1 MDLTRAALLTALT
14 ALAACHEGGGKG
26 PADASPTEP
35 PDPHHSGPGTTEPHE
50 PPPPL
55 QAWSRD
61 VEDTPGSVAVT
72 ELMVDA
78 GPGDPLEWIEL
89 YNPAVVDL
97 ELTGWTLRGAVDYAF
112 PAGTRLPARGHLV
125 VASDPTRLAGAGAL
139 GPFAGRLDDSGERLE
154 LFTNG
159 GRRVESVRY
168 GAAEPWPVGAD
179 GTGHSLAKR
188 WVEGPGDLG
197 EGWVASPERGGTPGA
212 PNGVDPLAPPVVA
225 DLVPADATWR
235 VDDQGGPGD
244 AGWAD
249 VGYDDSGWAT
259 GAAPFVVAGS
269 GLVPATIRYTADNDA
284 AVYLGAADG
293 SDLQLVADDFVGD
306 WTTAKSVATVVGPAD
321 HLFVVAWEDPAYD
334 GGPQMVIAE
343 VELPSGVVGTSAAAV
358 EWALGPAGGAP
369 TVGAD
374 PPPTEAEVAA
384 AVAAADLAG
393 SWGTPAAEA
402 PPASAPWGPTVGASF
417 DPSTSYV
424 WPDTFGDV
432 SITNLDATWVVLR
445 SVDPVVGAGTPLPTA
460 PRPAR
465 FRIDFDLQLD
475 PASAELHLDCDVDD
489 GARFVLNGTE
499 VLRHHLPAG
508 PLAADTLATVVV
520 TDDPSLVAT
529 VPPGACVRGLNTLAV
544 EVFQATPDPAE
555 DLRFGC
561 ALTARASASDPSA
574 APLAFA
580 EVPAAGAAPF
590 VVDLLVGDVP
600 DGLTLTSSAGG
611 AWAVPPLEAGLAA
624 VPLEPAPA
632 AGDVLVLEAGDG
644 TLLDAVRVDVRGWA
658 RLDDAGPWRVP
669 DEPTPGAPNAVTV
682 EGRVVLNELAY
693 HRAARSVDGAPV
705 EERPDEW
712 LELHNRSDEDVDL
725 SGWQLVDAVEYVFP
739 EGTTLAAGGFLVVA
753 GDASALRAE
762 VPGVTVVGDF
772 VGTLADSTDRVV
784 LRDARGNPVDAVRY
798 FDGGRWPDAADGGG
812 STLERRDPWADGLA
826 AEAWAP
832 SDESAGAGW
841 TDVVVSGVAAPSAV
855 GPDGLWDELVL
866 GLLDAGEVLID
877 DVSVVRDDVGI
888 ELVVDGGF
896 DAPGAWRLLGNH
908 RHSAVVP
915 DPDDPGNPVLRL
927 VATGPTEHMHN
938 HAETTL
944 RAPVATA
951 SYTVRLRARWVS
963 GSNALHS
970 RLYFQRL
977 PRVTRIPRP
986 DAWGTPGRANS
997 RREDLG
1003 PTYAD
1008 LRHEPAAPAPGE
1020 PVSVRVT
1027 AADPDGLGEVVLW
1040 SSVDGGPFEASAMA
1054 PGGGGTHV
1062 GALEGQPAGTVVQF
1076 YVEATDGQG
1085 ARSTFPTGGPTSR
1098 ALVRW
1103 DAADLP
1109 GDLHSVRLILT
1120 AADSDWLHDPPN
1132 LMSNDRLG
1140 ATVVLDDARAVY
1152 DVGVRAKGSE
1162 RGRPSTVRLGY
1173 GLQFPRESPF
1183 RGSQRTVLL
1192 DRSQG
1197 VEFGQREFLLNLVA
1211 GRVGLPSAEY
1221 NDLAWAVTPRPEHTG
1236 TVELQIDRLSD
1247 LVLDNQF
1254 ARGGD
1259 GPEYDYELVYYPY
1272 TTDDGTPEGQ
1282 KLPQPDGVV
1291 GTPLTDLGPDPEAW
1305 RWTFALQNRR
1315 EHDDHQP
1322 AMDLCR
1328 AVAGTSGDPVEDVID
1343 VDQWLASFAFAT
1355 LAGAGDNYGGDGAQ
1369 HNARFYARP
1378 EDGRL
1383 LYFPHDLDYFGAST
1397 MPVVGNG
1404 DLQRL
1409 IADPGRRRTYYQHLF
1424 DLVDRGFAPAALDA
1438 DCAQV
1443 ALLLPA
1449 QDLAGACRQM
1459 RDRAD
1464 WVLAGAPDA
1473 VLARY
1478 PVVPF
1483 AITTRGGA
1491 DFAVAAADVTLE
1503 GDGWIDV
1510 REVWWSGSPA
1520 PLAVTW
1526 LDADSWRVVV
1536 PLAPG
1541 ANAIALTATDLA
1553 GATVGTDTITV
1564 SSTP

>member
-1 MDLTRAALLTALT
+1 
-14 ALAACHEGGGKG
+14 
-26 PADASPTEP
+26 
-35 PDPHHSGPGTTEPHE
+35 
-50 PPPPL
+50 
-55 QAWSRD
+55 
-61 VEDTPGSVAVT
+61 
-72 ELMVDA
+72 
-78 GPGDPLEWIEL
+78 
-89 YNPAVVDL
+89 
-97 ELTGWTLRGAVDYAF
+97 
-112 PAGTRLPARGHLV
+112 
-125 VASDPTRLAGAGAL
+125 
-139 GPFAGRLDDSGERLE
+139 
-154 LFTNG
+154 
-159 GRRVESVRY
+159 
-168 GAAEPWPVGAD
+168 
-179 GTGHSLAKR
+179 
-188 WVEGPGDLG
+188 
-197 EGWVASPERGGTPGA
+197 
-212 PNGVDPLAPPVVA
+212 
-225 DLVPADATWR
+225 
-235 VDDQGGPGD
+235 
-244 AGWAD
+244 
-249 VGYDDSGWAT
+249 
-259 GAAPFVVAGS
+259 
-269 GLVPATIRYTADNDA
+269 
-284 AVYLGAADG
+284 
-293 SDLQLVADDFVGD
+293 
-306 WTTAKSVATVVGPAD
+306 
-321 HLFVVAWEDPAYD
+321 
-334 GGPQMVIAE
+334 
-343 VELPSGVVGTSAAAV
+343 
-358 EWALGPAGGAP
+358 
-369 TVGAD
+369 
-374 PPPTEAEVAA
+374 
-384 AVAAADLAG
+384 
-393 SWGTPAAEA
+393 
-402 PPASAPWGPTVGASF
+402 
-417 DPSTSYV
+417 
-424 WPDTFGDV
+424 
-432 SITNLDATWVVLR
+432 
-445 SVDPVVGAGTPLPTA
+445 
-460 PRPAR
+460 
-465 FRIDFDLQLD
+465 
-475 PASAELHLDCDVDD
+475 
-489 GARFVLNGTE
+489 
-499 VLRHHLPAG
+499 
-508 PLAADTLATVVV
+508 
-520 TDDPSLVAT
+520 
-529 VPPGACVRGLNTLAV
+529 
-544 EVFQATPDPAE
+544 
-555 DLRFGC
+555 
-561 ALTARASASDPSA
+561 
-574 APLAFA
+574 
-580 EVPAAGAAPF
+580 
-590 VVDLLVGDVP
+590 
-600 DGLTLTSSAGG
+600 
-611 AWAVPPLEAGLAA
+611 
-624 VPLEPAPA
+624 
-632 AGDVLVLEAGDG
+632 
-644 TLLDAVRVDVRGWA
+644 
-658 RLDDAGPWRVP
+658 
-669 DEPTPGAPNAVTV
+669 
-682 EGRVVLNELAY
+682 
-693 HRAARSVDGAPV
+693 
-705 EERPDEW
+705 
-712 LELHNRSDEDVDL
+712 
-725 SGWQLVDAVEYVFP
+725 
-739 EGTTLAAGGFLVVA
+739 
-753 GDASALRAE
+753 
-762 VPGVTVVGDF
+762 
-772 VGTLADSTDRVV
+772 
-784 LRDARGNPVDAVRY
+784 
-798 FDGGRWPDAADGGG
+798 
-812 STLERRDPWADGLA
+812 
-826 AEAWAP
+826 
-832 SDESAGAGW
+832 
-841 TDVVVSGVAAPSAV
+841 
-855 GPDGLWDELVL
+855 
-866 GLLDAGEVLID
+866 
-877 DVSVVRDDVGI
+877 
-888 ELVVDGGF
+888 
-896 DAPGAWRLLGNH
+896 
-908 RHSAVVP
+908 
-915 DPDDPGNPVLRL
+915 
-927 VATGPTEHMHN
+927 
-938 HAETTL
+938 
-944 RAPVATA
+944 
-951 SYTVRLRARWVS
+951 
-963 GSNALHS
+963 
-970 RLYFQRL
+970 
-977 PRVTRIPRP
+977 
-986 DAWGTPGRANS
+986 
-997 RREDLG
+997 
-1003 PTYAD
+1003 
-1008 LRHEPAAPAPGE
+1008 
-1020 PVSVRVT
+1020 
-1027 AADPDGLGEVVLW
+1027 
-1040 SSVDGGPFEASAMA
+1040 
-1054 PGGGGTHV
+1054 
-1062 GALEGQPAGTVVQF
+1062 
-1076 YVEATDGQG
+1076 VEATDGQG